1 MHTNQIINIC
11 FTDKYINIFIPLF
24 LRNVTDSESL
34 LSLVVPYLVRDL
46 WFDEDESFNLLLKSV
61 YAQIRL

>member
-11 FTDKYINIFIPLF
+11 CTDKSINIFIPLF

>member
-1 MHTNQIINIC
+1 MHTYQIINIC
-11 FTDKYINIFIPLF
+11 FTGKSINIFTPLF

>member
-1 MHTNQIINIC
+1 MHTNQTINIC
-11 FTDKYINIFIPLF
+11 FTGKSINIFIPLF

-34 LSLVVPYLVRDL
+34 LSLVVPYLVHDL

-61 YAQIRL
+61 YAQIKL

>member
-1 MHTNQIINIC
+1 MHTYQIINIC
-11 FTDKYINIFIPLF
+11 FTGKYINIFIPLL

-34 LSLVVPYLVRDL
+34 LSLVLPYLVRDL

>member
-1 MHTNQIINIC
+1 MHTYQIINIC

-24 LRNVTDSESL
+24 LHNVTDSESL

>member
-1 MHTNQIINIC
+1 MHTYQIINIC
-11 FTDKYINIFIPLF
+11 FTGKYINIFIPLL

-34 LSLVVPYLVRDL
+34 LSLVVPYLVSEQ
-46 WFDEDESFNLLLKSV
+46 WSVEDESFNLLLKSK